1 MTNKGIEPTIYGA
14 FERVSQYL
22 EDGKVDEAAAQF
34 GNFHYSD
41 QGDLLMLLE
50 PDVREKLLDSLSTN
64 ETARVMEFLQA
75 RQAADVFEYMDAH
88 LLSDVLDEARPDV
101 AADVLRQLPDEQSVE
116 LLDRM
121 EESEDVVPLLGY
133 DDDTAGGLMR
143 REYLSIRSGTTASN
157 GLDSLRL
164 LMPEAESIGAI
175 FVEDD
180 EGRLKGVLSL
190 TRLALARPERPVS
203 EIINS
208 DVVSVL
214 PAADQEECARF
225 MERYDLRFLPVVDVG
240 ERLLGVILVEDIV
253 DVLDEEATE
262 DMYGMTG
269 IGGERAFGPFLGSVR
284 RRLPWLSINLALH
297 LPGCACN
304 RHV

>member
-1 MTNKGIEPTIYGA
+1 MTKKGIEPTLYGA

-22 EDGKVDEAAAQF
+22 EDGKVDKAAAQF

-225 MERYDLRFLPVVDVG
+225 MERYDLR
-240 ERLLGVILVEDIV
+240 
-253 DVLDEEATE
+253 
-262 DMYGMTG
+262 
-269 IGGERAFGPFLGSVR
+269 
-284 RRLPWLSINLALH
+284 LSA
-297 LPGCACN
+297 GC
-304 RHV
+304 